1 MIVVDT
7 SVFIDLLFEYDS
19 ERTHSSERLFS
30 LLEENALTIME
41 PDLFKVELTGQVS
54 RRVQKEKAANI
65 CDEIFSELI
74 FIDTSRIFEE
84 ALSIALETG
93 SRASDSF
100 FIASARI
107 QKAILVSNDKYQI
120 ESARKSGIEVFNLLQ
135 DQELV
140 KDRLLEIASK

>member
-1 MIVVDT
+1 M
-7 SVFIDLLFEYDS
+7 
-19 ERTHSSERLFS
+19 
-30 LLEENALTIME
+30 TIME

-65 CDEIFSELI
+65 CNEIFSELI

-100 FIASARI
+100 FIASART
-107 QKAILVSNDKYQI
+107 QKAILISNENIK
-120 ESARKSGIEVFNLLQ
+120 
-135 DQELV
+135 
-140 KDRLLEIASK
+140 

>member
-19 ERTHSSERLFS
+19 KRTGSSEELVS
-30 LLEENALTIME
+30 ILEENALTIVE
-41 PDLFKVELTGQVS
+41 PDLFKVEVTGQIA
-54 RRVQKEKAANI
+54 RRVQKEKAAKI
-65 CDEIFSELI
+65 CEEVFAGMVFVE
-74 FIDTSRIFEE
+74 TSRIFEE

-100 FIASARI
+100 YIACARI
-107 QKAILVSNDKYQI
+107 QKSLLVSNDKYQI
-120 ESARKSGIEVFNLLQ
+120 DSARRSGIEVYNLLH

-140 KDRLLEIASK
+140 KGRLFEIAFQ